1 MKNATDWLCWS
12 ISLVFL
18 LIMYSIGFHDG
29 ELYKEE
35 QIKNKLFRAEKLEHL
50 SYEEFEKILK

>member
-1 MKNATDWLCWS
+1 MQNATDWLCCS
-12 ISLVFL
+12 ILVLCFL
-18 LIMYSIGFHDG
+18 GMYFIGFQSG
-29 ELYKEE
+29 SLYKEE